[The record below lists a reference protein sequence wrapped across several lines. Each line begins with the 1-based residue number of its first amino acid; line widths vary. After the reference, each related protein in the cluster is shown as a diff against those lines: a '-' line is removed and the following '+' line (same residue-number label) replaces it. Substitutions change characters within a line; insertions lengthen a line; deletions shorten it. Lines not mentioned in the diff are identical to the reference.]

1 MSTEVSKLMSISFAR
16 AVFYSLCI
24 QSPWLGQWGVLGD
37 DPDDGDDEAKG
48 VRYCFCFFE
57 GLALRQGLSR

>member
-1 MSTEVSKLMSISFAR
+1 MPELYFIPS
-16 AVFYSLCI
+16 VFRVPGLGS
-24 QSPWLGQWGVLGD
+24 GQWGVLGD

-57 GLALRQGLSR
+57 GLALHQGLSR